1 MTNTIKI
8 TRKDGDT
15 TTTGINPDCTT
26 KEVKDY
32 YSNQNFLCSC
42 QDSSYNQ
49 VVQIEFFKGFK
60 DMLTGERSLTSIAR
74 YNNEAQCYLF

>member
-1 MTNTIKI
+1 MKNTIKI
-8 TRKDGDT
+8 TRKDGDYT
-15 TTTGINPDCTT
+15 VTGVNPECTT

-42 QDSSYNQ
+42 QDQNYNQ

-60 DMLTGERSLTSIAR
+60 DMFSGERSFTSIAR
-74 YNNEAQCYLF
+74 YDNKGQCYLF